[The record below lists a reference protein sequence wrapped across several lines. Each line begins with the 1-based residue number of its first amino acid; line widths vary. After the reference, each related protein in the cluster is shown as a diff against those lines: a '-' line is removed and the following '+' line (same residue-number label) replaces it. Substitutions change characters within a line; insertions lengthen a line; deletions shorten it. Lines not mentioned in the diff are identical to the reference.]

1 MYEIRQAIKGIK
13 NACQYLNYPV
23 VSGNVS
29 LYNETNGKSIMPTPV
44 IGGVGLIEDL
54 NYIKGLKATEG
65 ADVFLIGGT
74 SGHLELSVLYQVN
87 NIKNGS
93 PPKINLKNELR
104 NGNFVSKMIRKTDGI
119 IGCHDISEGG
129 LGLAL
134 AELCIF
140 NKIGIKINIPKKF
153 TQTPEKWI
161 FGEDQSRY
169 LLIVK
174 KKNSIEKFAAK
185 DKIKIK
191 KIGKVFGNSLDF
203 INHFEISVKK
213 LISINNKWF
222 NNFLK

>member
-1 MYEIRQAIKGIK
+1 
-13 NACQYLNYPV
+13 
-23 VSGNVS
+23 
-29 LYNETNGKSIMPTPV
+29 
-44 IGGVGLIEDL
+44 
-54 NYIKGLKATEG
+54 
-65 ADVFLIGGT
+65 
-74 SGHLELSVLYQVN
+74 
-87 NIKNGS
+87 
-93 PPKINLKNELR
+93 
-104 NGNFVSKMIRKTDGI
+104 MIRKTDGI

-140 NKIGIKINIPKKF
+140 NKIGIKVNIPKKF
-153 TQTPEKWI
+153 TQIPEKWI

-174 KKNSIEKFAAK
+174 KNSIEKFAAK
-185 DKIKIK
+185 DNIKIK